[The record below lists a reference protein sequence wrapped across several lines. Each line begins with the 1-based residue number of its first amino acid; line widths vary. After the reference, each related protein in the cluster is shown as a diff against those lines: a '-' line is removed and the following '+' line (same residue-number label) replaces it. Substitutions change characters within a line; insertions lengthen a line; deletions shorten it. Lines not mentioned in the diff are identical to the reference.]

1 MKEFNKNQIMILLN
15 SNSLIISGKKLHR
28 QINQAYQFSY
38 EGIFSPQTTSVKTKD
53 ASTLVTK

>member
-28 QINQAYQFSY
+28 QINQAHQYSD
-38 EGIFSPQTTSVKTKD
+38 EGILSPQTTSVKTKD